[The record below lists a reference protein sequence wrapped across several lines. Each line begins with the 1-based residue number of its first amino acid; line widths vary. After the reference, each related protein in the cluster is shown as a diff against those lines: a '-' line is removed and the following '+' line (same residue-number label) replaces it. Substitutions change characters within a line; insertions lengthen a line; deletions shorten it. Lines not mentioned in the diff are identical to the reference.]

1 MFWVVQG
8 NLKKD
13 EGLNALMA
21 VLKNEGYQHALV
33 KTIPFSNIIVDVD
46 VDINQFDE
54 SDVPRLQIN
63 NDRQMVTM
71 GSYSLAL
78 TAKEKG
84 WVPGSFINE
93 NFEFSKWVAGW
104 GKDNLL
110 NGEAIEG
117 SIKSIIPQI
126 VSGRQRVFARPSE
139 DTKSFSGQLFE
150 ADNLI
155 YWLGKVAASEDRF
168 GLNGDTS
175 IIVSPE
181 RSIKA
186 EYRLFVVDGKIVS
199 GSLYKVGQLVT
210 TSGTID
216 PIAIDYANK
225 MLDIWQP
232 DRAFVLDIAIT
243 DEGPKV
249 IEVNNINSSGFYK
262 SDISKIVAA
271 IDKMIF

>member
-8 NLKKD
+8 NLKTD

-21 VLKNEGYQHALV
+21 VLRDEGYQHALV
-33 KTIPFSNIIVDVD
+33 KTIPFSNIIVGVD

-54 SDVPRLQIN
+54 SDVPRLQIE
-63 NDRQMVTM
+63 NDKQMVTM

-110 NGEAIEG
+110 NGEAIED
-117 SIKSIIPQI
+117 SIKNIIPQI
-126 VSGRQRVFARPSE
+126 VAGRQRVFARPSE

-181 RSIKA
+181 KNIKA

-210 TSGTID
+210 ASETID

-271 IDKMIF
+271 IDKMVF

>member
-8 NLKKD
+8 NLKTD

-21 VLKNEGYQHALV
+21 VLRDEGYQHALV
-33 KTIPFSNIIVDVD
+33 KTIPFSNIIVGVD

-54 SDVPRLQIN
+54 SDVPRLQIE
-63 NDRQMVTM
+63 NDKQMVTM

-104 GKDNLL
+104 GKVNLL
-110 NGEAIEG
+110 NGEAIED
-117 SIKSIIPQI
+117 SIKNIIPQI
-126 VSGRQRVFARPSE
+126 VAGRQRVFARPSE

-181 RSIKA
+181 KNIKA
-186 EYRLFVVDGKIVS
+186 EYRLFVVDGEIVS

-210 TSGTID
+210 ASEAID
-216 PIAIDYANK
+216 PVAIDYANK

-271 IDKMIF
+271 IDKMVF

>member
-8 NLKKD
+8 NLKTD

-21 VLKNEGYQHALV
+21 VLRDEGYQHALV
-33 KTIPFSNIIVDVD
+33 KTIPFSNIIVGVD

-54 SDVPRLQIN
+54 SDVPRLQIE
-63 NDRQMVTM
+63 NDKQMVTM

-110 NGEAIEG
+110 NGEAIED
-117 SIKSIIPQI
+117 SIKNIIPQI
-126 VSGRQRVFARPSE
+126 VAGRQRVFARPSE

-181 RSIKA
+181 KNIKA
-186 EYRLFVVDGKIVS
+186 EYRLFVVDGEIVS

-210 TSGTID
+210 ASETID

-271 IDKMIF
+271 IDKMVF

>member
-8 NLKKD
+8 NLKTD

-21 VLKNEGYQHALV
+21 VLRNEGYQHSLV
-33 KTIPFSNIIVDVD
+33 KTIPFSNIIVDID
-46 VDINQFDE
+46 VDINQFSED
-54 SDVPRLQIN
+54 DIPRLQIE
-63 NDRQMVTM
+63 NDKQMVTM

-93 NFEFSKWVAGW
+93 NFEFSKWCVGW

-110 NGEAIEG
+110 NGEAIEDTV
-117 SIKSIIPQI
+117 SNIIPKI
-126 VSGRQRVFARPSE
+126 TAGRHKVFARPSE

-155 YWLGKVAASEDRF
+155 YWLGQVASSNDRF
-168 GLNGDTS
+168 GLHGDTS
-175 IIVSPE
+175 VIVSPFKK
-181 RSIKA
+181 ILA
-186 EYRLFVVDGKIVS
+186 EYRLFVVDGLIAS
-199 GSLYKVGQLVT
+199 GSLYKIGDLVT
-210 TSGTID
+210 TSDVLD
-216 PIAIDYANK
+216 PVAVEYAYK
-225 MLDIWQP
+225 MLEIWQP

-243 DEGPKV
+243 DDGPKI

-262 SDISKIVAA
+262 SNISNIVHA

>member
-8 NLKKD
+8 NLKTD

-21 VLKNEGYQHALV
+21 VLRNEGYQHALV
-33 KTIPFSNIIVDVD
+33 KTIPFSNIIVDID
-46 VDINQFDE
+46 VDINQFNED
-54 SDVPRLQIN
+54 DVPRLQIA
-63 NDRQMVTM
+63 NDKQMVTM

-93 NFEFSKWVAGW
+93 NFEFSKWCAGW

-110 NGEAIEG
+110 NGEAIEDTV
-117 SIKSIIPQI
+117 SNIIPKI
-126 VSGRQRVFARPSE
+126 TAGRHKVFARPSE

-155 YWLGKVAASEDRF
+155 YWLGQVAAANDRF
-168 GLNGDTS
+168 GLHGDTS
-175 IIVSPE
+175 VIVSPFKK
-181 RSIKA
+181 ILA
-186 EYRLFVVDGKIVS
+186 EYRLFVVDGSIAS
-199 GSLYKVGQLVT
+199 GSLYKVGDLVT
-210 TSGTID
+210 TSDVID
-216 PIAIDYANK
+216 PVAVEYAYK

-243 DEGPKV
+243 DDGPKI

-262 SDISKIVAA
+262 SNISDIVHA

>member
-8 NLKKD
+8 NLKTD

-21 VLKNEGYQHALV
+21 VLRDEGYQHALV
-33 KTIPFSNIIVDVD
+33 KTIPFSNIIVGVD

-54 SDVPRLQIN
+54 SDVPRLQIE
-63 NDRQMVTM
+63 NDKQMVTM

-110 NGEAIEG
+110 NGEAIED
-117 SIKSIIPQI
+117 SIKNIIPQI
-126 VSGRQRVFARPSE
+126 VAGRQRVFARPSE

-181 RSIKA
+181 KNIKA
-186 EYRLFVVDGKIVS
+186 EYRLFVVDGEIVS

-210 TSGTID
+210 ASETID

-271 IDKMIF
+271 IDKMAF

>member
-8 NLKKD
+8 NLKTD

-21 VLKNEGYQHALV
+21 VLRDEGYQHALV
-33 KTIPFSNIIVDVD
+33 KTIPFSNIIVGVD

-54 SDVPRLQIN
+54 SDVPRLQFD
-63 NDRQMVTM
+63 NDKQMVTM

-78 TAKEKG
+78 TAKEKN

-93 NFEFSKWVAGW
+93 NFEFSKWLSGW

>member
-8 NLKKD
+8 NLKTD

-21 VLKNEGYQHALV
+21 VLRNEGYQHALV
-33 KTIPFSNIIVDVD
+33 KTIPFSNIIVDID

-54 SDVPRLQIN
+54 DDVPRIQIE
-63 NDRQMVTM
+63 NDKQMVTM

-93 NFEFSKWVAGW
+93 NFEFSKWHTGW
-104 GKDNLL
+104 GKENLL
-110 NGEAIEG
+110 NGEAIEDTV
-117 SIKSIIPQI
+117 SNIIPKI
-126 VSGRQRVFARPSE
+126 MAGRHKIFARPSE

-155 YWLGKVAASEDRF
+155 HWLGKVAASTDRF
-168 GLNGDTS
+168 GLHGDTS
-175 IIVSPE
+175 VIVSPFKK
-181 RSIKA
+181 IMA
-186 EYRLFVVDGKIVS
+186 EYRLFVVDGCIAS
-199 GSLYKVGQLVT
+199 GSLYKIGDLVT
-210 TSGTID
+210 TSDILD
-216 PIAIDYANK
+216 PVAVEYAYK

-243 DEGPKV
+243 EDGPKI

-262 SDISKIVAA
+262 SNISDIVQA

>member
-1 MFWVVQG
+1 MFWIVQG
-8 NLKKD
+8 NLKTD
-13 EGLNALMA
+13 EGLNALME
-21 VLKNEGYQHALV
+21 VLRTEGYSHSLV
-33 KTIPFSNIIVDVD
+33 KTIPFSNIIVGVD
-46 VDINQFDE
+46 VDINQFSED
-54 SDVPRLQIN
+54 DVPRLEIS
-63 NDRQMVTM
+63 NDKQMVTM

-93 NFEFSKWVAGW
+93 NFEFSKWLSGW

-110 NGEAIEG
+110 NGEAIED
-117 SIKSIIPQI
+117 SVKNIIPMI
-126 VSGRQRVFARPSE
+126 TSGRHKVFARPSE
-139 DTKSFSGQLFE
+139 DTKSFAGQLFE

-155 YWLGKVAASEDRF
+155 FWLGQVVTSVDRF

-175 IIVSPE
+175 IIVSPAKK
-181 RSIKA
+181 ILA
-186 EYRLFVVDGKIVS
+186 EYRLFVVDGQIVT
-199 GSLYKVGQLVT
+199 GSLYKVGDLVT
-210 TSGTID
+210 TSDVID
-216 PIAIDYANK
+216 PVAIDYANK

-243 DEGPKV
+243 EDGPKI

-262 SDISKIVAA
+262 SDISKIVSA

>member
-1 MFWVVQG
+1 MLWVVQG
-8 NLKKD
+8 NLKTD

-21 VLKNEGYQHALV
+21 VLRDEGYQHALV
-33 KTIPFSNIIVDVD
+33 KTIPFSNIIVGVD

-54 SDVPRLQIN
+54 SDVPRLQIE
-63 NDRQMVTM
+63 NDKPMVTM

-93 NFEFSKWVAGW
+93 NFEFSKWLSGW

-110 NGEAIEG
+110 NGEAIED
-117 SIKSIIPQI
+117 SIKNIIPQI

-155 YWLGKVAASEDRF
+155 YWLGKIAAANDRF

-181 RSIKA
+181 KNIVA

-210 TSGTID
+210 ASENID
-216 PIAIDYANK
+216 PVAINYANK
-225 MLDIWQP
+225 MLNIWQP

-262 SDISKIVAA
+262 SDISKIVSA
-271 IDKMIF
+271 IDKMVF